1 MARNHGASKFRRDDI
16 QLLDARNDAS
26 LPDRV
31 ICAEMACMARRFD
44 HAAFMWI
51 NPGEP
56 QL

>member
-1 MARNHGASKFRRDDI
+1 MARNHGASKSRRDDI
-16 QLLDARNDAS
+16 QLPDARNDAS

-31 ICAEMACMARRFD
+31 ICAEMARMARRFD

>member
-1 MARNHGASKFRRDDI
+1 MARNHGASKSRRDDI
-16 QLLDARNDAS
+16 QLPDARNDAS